1 MKIKLMLLFVL
12 CQCLSYSQEEFN
24 HSGYWPQENEE
35 TIVGV
40 KNCYIRSEPSTLG
53 LLLDSLQMGNKVKII
68 RTTENLLKIKGINT
82 NWAEIE
88 YKTTRGDLKLGYIW
102 KGFLALGSV
111 SVGEETYLTTISK
124 ITQKTNKDNYT
135 ENIFHITATV
145 LNSENEILAE
155 KVITKDVIES
165 RYFQNKSIGGLGM
178 DNLSNIYRISF
189 NGEACGVPSYY
200 FYFGWNGK
208 ELIELPEKMEV
219 GDAGVFYHSEVFL
232 FPREPG
238 GKPNL
243 IFKIIE
249 EAEVVDEIESPSLVF
264 DVIKSKET
272 YSWDGKKA
280 TLIKTQKFKKFRKT
294 VD

>member
-1 MKIKLMLLFVL
+1 MKIKLMFFFLL

-40 KNCYIRSEPSTLG
+40 KNCYIRSEPSTSG
-53 LLLDSLQMGNKVKII
+53 LLLDSLQMGSKVKIL
-68 RTTENLLKIKGINT
+68 RTTENLQKIKGINT
-82 NWAEIE
+82 NWAEIQ
-88 YKTTRGDLKLGYIW
+88 YRTSRGDLKLGYIW
-102 KGFLALGSV
+102 KGFLALGFV
-111 SVGEETYLTTISK
+111 SVGEERYLTTIAK

-135 ENIFHITATV
+135 ENIFHIATTV
-145 LNSENEILAE
+145 LNPENEVLAE
-155 KVITKDVIES
+155 KVITKNVIES
-165 RYFQNKSIGGLGM
+165 RYFQSKAIGGLGM

-219 GDAGVFYHSEVFL
+219 GDAGVFYHSETFL
-232 FPREPG
+232 FPKEPG
-238 GKPNL
+238 GKPNF
-243 IFKIIE
+243 IFKDIE
-249 EAEVVDEIESPSLVF
+249 DAEAVDDTSELYDIS
-264 DVIKSKET
+264 KSKET
-272 YSWDGKKA
+272 YTWDGKKA

-294 VD
+294 LD